1 MNRTRAAWID
11 VELENIVHNV
21 KAVQALAQKDAGRP
35 VMAMPV
41 IKGNAYGHGIFEVAR
56 ILGESGVEWM
66 AVATYS
72 EARLARLAA
81 PQAKVLILGYTPL
94 DMMGEI
100 VRYGIR
106 PCVYTYEQAL
116 TLSQQ
121 AQAQGKTAYIH
132 IKVDTGM
139 HRLGFNV
146 SEQSADTVAA
156 ICDLP
161 NVCVEGLFTHFAT
174 SAMREKEYV
183 HYQYRGFAAFK
194 EMLAARGVDIPVKH
208 LSNCGIILDSPEYH
222 QDMIRFGSMVFG
234 SYSSNEVC
242 KARVRPGLYRPAPH
256 PHCGAAPGLRRYDLS
271 AAAEE
276 QGLCAAPRQARSHG
290 GLRVHGSADDRRDG
304 DRERRH
310 GRRGHADWPGR
321 RRGPHAPRGGRPCGN
336 GRL

>member
-35 VMAMPV
+35 IMAMPV
-41 IKGNAYGHGIFEVAR
+41 IKGNAYGHGIFEVAH
-56 ILGESGVEWM
+56 ILGESSVEWM

-72 EARLARLAA
+72 EARLALLAA

-139 HRLGFNV
+139 HRLGW
-146 SEQSADTVAA
+146 
-156 ICDLP
+156 P
-161 NVCVEGLFTHFAT
+161 
-174 SAMREKEYV
+174 
-183 HYQYRGFAAFK
+183 
-194 EMLAARGVDIPVKH
+194 P
-208 LSNCGIILDSPEYH
+208 
-222 QDMIRFGSMVFG
+222 
-234 SYSSNEVC
+234 
-242 KARVRPGLYRPAPH
+242 
-256 PHCGAAPGLRRYDLS
+256 S
-271 AAAEE
+271 AACPT
-276 QGLCAAPRQARSHG
+276 CA
-290 GLRVHGSADDRRDG
+290 
-304 DRERRH
+304 
-310 GRRGHADWPGR
+310 
-321 RRGPHAPRGGRPCGN
+321 
-336 GRL
+336 